1 MTTPS
6 SRIAGGRVPS
16 ADTLRPSGAVTS
28 LAPDPRR
35 PACVRIHVGGH
46 PYYTIPRSVA
56 VAERLEPG
64 RPIDE
69 ALHERLG
76 RAADQEA
83 AVRAA
88 LRMLE
93 LRPYA
98 RTDLGRR
105 LVNRGHAGNAVAA
118 ALEEV
123 AGLGL
128 LDDAAFARSYAET
141 RAGRGRGPM
150 RVRRDLLGMGIA
162 REVADAAVAAQWPD
176 GTEDATLPLQ
186 LATRRAAQLG
196 DIPRPA
202 KRRRLLAYLMR
213 RGFSGRTV
221 NQVVTRVL
229 SE

>member
-1 MTTPS
+1 M
-6 SRIAGGRVPS
+6 RIQ
-16 ADTLRPSGAVTS
+16 
-28 LAPDPRR
+28 
-35 PACVRIHVGGH
+35 VGGH
-46 PYYTIPRSVA
+46 PYYTIPRSV
-56 VAERLEPG
+56 VLAEHLEPG
-64 RPIDE
+64 QPIDE

-88 LRMLE
+88 LRILE

-105 LVNRGHAGNAVAA
+105 LIRRGHARDAVAA

-123 AGLGL
+123 AALGL

-141 RAGRGRGPM
+141 RAARGRGPM
-150 RVRRDLLGMGIA
+150 RVRRDLLGMGVA

-176 GTEDATLPLQ
+176 GAEDAALPLQ

-229 SE
+229 AE

>member
-1 MTTPS
+1 MELS
-6 SRIAGGRVPS
+6 SRVSGGRVPS
-16 ADTLRPSGAVTS
+16 AETLRPSGAITS
-28 LAPDPRR
+28 LAPDARR
-35 PACVRIHVGGH
+35 PACLRIHVGGH
-46 PYYTIPRSVA
+46 PYYTVPRAVA
-56 VAERLEPG
+56 VAEGLEPG
-64 RPIDE
+64 RLIDD

-88 LRMLE
+88 LRILE
-93 LRPYA
+93 MRSYA
-98 RTDLGRR
+98 RADLGRR
-105 LVNRGHAGNAVAA
+105 LVKRGHARGAVAA

-150 RVRRDLLGMGIA
+150 RVRRDLLSMGVG
-162 REVADAAVAAQWPD
+162 REEIDAALATQWPD
-176 GTEDATLPLQ
+176 GAEDAALPLQ

-196 DIPRPA
+196 DLPRPV
-202 KRRRLLAYLMR
+202 KRRRLLAYLVR

-221 NQVVTRVL
+221 NQVVARVL
-229 SE
+229 AD